1 MKTALVITGDEF
13 QFVFTP
19 ETEAEEKLLD
29 MLPAMKEREI
39 DIYRGSFFKCQGGWN
54 RFGRSYTNPYG
65 VRQNDESTII
75 CMRPKKEAEAQPETV
90 LQPDAKW
97 AQQMRSMI
105 SRLTSAGDGL
115 VGYVSENG
123 KHAIESWQE
132 LCQEAYH
139 LCFPAAAKLTVERE
153 TA

>member
-65 VRQNDESTII
+65 VRQNNESTII
-75 CMRPKKEAEAQPETV
+75 CMRPKSVEQEHCESASPPE
-90 LQPDAKW
+90 
-97 AQQMRSMI
+97 I
-105 SRLTSAGDGL
+105 
-115 VGYVSENG
+115 
-123 KHAIESWQE
+123 
-132 LCQEAYH
+132 
-139 LCFPAAAKLTVERE
+139 KLASDVTFRDPE
-153 TA
+153 